1 MFRRVVRARGLGCA
15 GAFLGLVLLTPVTAL
30 ADSATGRFDQDASSL
45 SLALQRFGQ
54 VTGEQLLYAPELT
67 ADQRAPALR
76 GRMSSDRAL
85 AALLAQT
92 DLAFRRTTS
101 GVIVIYRVK
110 PAERLEREREAPV
123 YRHAPVIEPV
133 VGLEAVV
140 VTSGKRGETL
150 GLTDASVQAM
160 SSSMMDRAGVR
171 DFEDLTKLAPT
182 LTITKTTQ
190 PGNNSINVR
199 GVGTYSYSI
208 GTEPSVVVVIDD
220 APQAFQAM
228 AFTALADVRQVEILR
243 GPQSTLF
250 GKSASAGVIYITT
263 NPASDV
269 FAARAETLLTDD
281 HERRLQASVTGPIS
295 EDLKFRVA
303 AAYGRYRGNVF
314 NLATRQWLN
323 GQSNVNLRGK
333 LVWTPGDN
341 WTVAL
346 SPYYTRSLSSCCV
359 GADTYISPKATL
371 SRAELPRE
379 TVLRGIV
386 PGPDNHVA
394 RYDINAR
401 GNGTDKGVNLRMA
414 GAVGSW
420 RLTAISSLD
429 RYYLYDRQDTDA
441 TDLDYSLYA
450 PQAPR
455 GGSSNGGNFRI
466 RTESQEVRLN
476 SPTGGRWDYVAG
488 VYVGRTRSERAFVRG
503 SNTLGDYN
511 GLPALPT
518 TNSTAYSSYVA
529 RAFSRTMAVFG
540 QGAYAVGSRVSILS
554 GLRLSHDRIGYRF
567 DDLGNGVTYGAP
579 RCSRTSPTLP
589 VDTCHSDTALSGRI
603 GLQGKLTPNVT
614 TYASYSTGYK
624 GRAYDLTSS
633 LTTRTLLT
641 SGPYAGK
648 PVADAIAAQQPIA
661 SETVGSYEVGLRA
674 VSPDRNLSLNLTA
687 YRERFTGFQVQSR
700 DDATGFNVLNSIGG
714 MRAEGIE
721 SEFSARLDDHL
732 TLGGAAAYSRAIM
745 TDFDSAPCYFGQTAA
760 QGCVGA
766 RQDLS
771 GKTLFNAQRWS
782 LTLNGLYR
790 KPLAGDRLMEA
801 NLGYRWRSRVIYSL
815 LQDPASVEPAYG
827 VLDASVGVSGQGWRV
842 TGFVSNI
849 LDQRFAVTRG
859 RDVQWNLVGADG
871 QPAMATHWKPA
882 RDSGRHVGLRLAVDY

>member
-1 MFRRVVRARGLGCA
+1 MHRCADRARRLRHGVAFWGL
-15 GAFLGLVLLTPVTAL
+15 LL
-30 ADSATGRFDQDASSL
+30 SAPGTVMAASPSRQFDQDASNL

-54 VTGEQLLYAPELT
+54 AAGEQLLYAPELT
-67 ADQRAPALR
+67 AEQRAPALR
-76 GRMSSDRAL
+76 GRMSVDGAL
-85 AALLAQT
+85 AALLTQT
-92 DLAFRRTTS
+92 DLAFRRTAS

-110 PAERLEREREAPV
+110 SAARPGRDREAPV
-123 YRHAPVIEPV
+123 YRRAEEVEPV

-140 VTSGKRGETL
+140 VTSGKRVETL
-150 GLTDASVQAM
+150 SRSDASVQAL
-160 SSSMMDRAGVR
+160 SSQMMDRAGVR
-171 DFEDLTKLAPT
+171 DFDDLTKLAPT
-182 LTITKTTQ
+182 LTISKTTQ

-208 GTEPSVVVVIDD
+208 GAEPSVVVVIDD
-220 APQAFQAM
+220 VPQAFQAM

-269 FAARAETLLTDD
+269 FAARAETMLTDD
-281 HERRLQASVTGPIS
+281 HERRLQASITGPVS
-295 EDLKFRVA
+295 ETLKFRLS

-323 GQSNVNLRGK
+323 GQSDVNLRGK

-341 WTVAL
+341 WTLAL

-371 SRAELPRE
+371 SRAALPRE
-379 TVLRGIV
+379 VVLRGIV
-386 PGPDNHVA
+386 PGPDNHFA
-394 RYDINAR
+394 RYDTNAR
-401 GNGTDKGVNLRMA
+401 GNGADKGVTARMG
-414 GAVGSW
+414 GAIGSW

-429 RYYLYDRQDTDA
+429 RYSLYDRQDTDA

-455 GGSSNGGNFRI
+455 GGSSNGGYFRI
-466 RTESQEVRLN
+466 RSESQEVRLN

-518 TNSTAYSSYVA
+518 TNSTAYASYVA

-540 QGAYAVGSRVSILS
+540 QGAYAVNDRVSVLS
-554 GLRLSHDRIGYRF
+554 GLRLSHDNIGYRF

-579 RCSRTSPTLP
+579 RCSRASPTLP
-589 VDTCHSDTALSGRI
+589 IDTCHSDTALSGRI
-603 GLQGKLTPNVT
+603 GLQGKVASGVT
-614 TYASYSTGYK
+614 TYVTYSTGYK

-661 SETVGSYEVGLRA
+661 SETVGSYEAGLRV
-674 VSPDRNLSLNLTA
+674 VSPDRNLSFNVTA
-687 YRERFTGFQVQSR
+687 YQERFSGFQVQSR
-700 DDATGFNVLNSIGG
+700 DDVTGFNVLNSIGS

-721 SEFSARLDDHL
+721 SEFSAQLSDRL

-745 TDFDSAPCYFGQTAA
+745 TDFDTAPCYFGQSAG
-760 QGCVGA
+760 QGCVGGK
-766 RQDLS
+766 QDLS
-771 GKTLFNAQRWS
+771 GKTLFNAPRWS
-782 LTLNGLYR
+782 LTLNTLYR
-790 KPLAGDRLMEA
+790 KPLAGDRLLEA

-827 VLDASVGVSGQGWRV
+827 VLDASVGVSGEGWRL
-842 TGFVSNI
+842 TGFVSNV
-849 LDQRFAVTRG
+849 LDERFAVTRG
-859 RDVQWNLVGADG
+859 RDVQWNLIGADG
-871 QPAMATHWKPA
+871 QPAIATHWKPA
-882 RDSGRHVGLRLAVDY
+882 RDSGRHVGLRLAVNY